1 MNKRERNYHHSGNYH
16 NTMRNLS
23 NSELDA
29 VKTICEKI
37 NQKTIIIHSSFIT
50 SGKYLTVAGD
60 DIFNVNLSMIL
71 GGIKPSLPVVLEAII
86 VKEIVLRILN
96 VPRPDNLNT
105 HFICSTRTRL
115 SRQQEE

>member
-37 NQKTIIIHSSFIT
+37 NQKTIINHSSFIT
-50 SGKYLTVAGD
+50 SDEPHESSQNQSCLKQLFISMVLLTVGKYVET
-60 DIFNVNLSMIL
+60 
-71 GGIKPSLPVVLEAII
+71 
-86 VKEIVLRILN
+86 
-96 VPRPDNLNT
+96 
-105 HFICSTRTRL
+105 
-115 SRQQEE
+115 